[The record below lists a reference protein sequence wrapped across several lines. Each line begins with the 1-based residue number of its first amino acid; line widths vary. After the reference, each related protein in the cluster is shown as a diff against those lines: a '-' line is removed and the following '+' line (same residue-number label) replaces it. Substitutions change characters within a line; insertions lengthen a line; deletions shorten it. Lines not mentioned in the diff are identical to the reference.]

1 MWIPILFL
9 KKWSFILVTHSC
21 WLLDMFDNLLWWPS
35 VYFMNL
41 VRIINHLLNHL
52 IKPCNKIVAV
62 NRITGENVVPTSGA
76 ACCLNNLIIILDG
89 FCLEDIHTLQH
100 HFQWFL
106 ICLKPMTWTSF
117 PQTQPWHMIY
127 IFNICP
133 EVFLPLII
141 ITSIFVALFLH
152 TYWILPHLLHY
163 WNSSM
168 LITFI
173 RSSPCFHSC
182 NPSLNLH

>member
-76 ACCLNNLIIILDG
+76 ACCLNNLIIIATISGWFLSGRYPYSTASLPMVFDLPQANDLDFFSSDTTLTYDLYLQHLPWG
-89 FCLEDIHTLQH
+89 VLAFDHYYLHLCCTLSSYILDSTSSASLLKQFNVNNLHTL
-100 HFQWFL
+100 
-106 ICLKPMTWTSF
+106 
-117 PQTQPWHMIY
+117 
-127 IFNICP
+127 
-133 EVFLPLII
+133 
-141 ITSIFVALFLH
+141 
-152 TYWILPHLLHY
+152 
-163 WNSSM
+163 
-168 LITFI
+168 
-173 RSSPCFHSC
+173 
-182 NPSLNLH
+182 